1 MQAVYALGFWYGGG
15 LVASGEMNLKD
26 MLKVFFAILLAAMGI
41 AQVSNSQLII
51 YTQEQQYGRAKSAAC
66 EGIIFLA
73 EMDKYI
79 I

>member
-41 AQVSNSQLII
+41 AQVSRFTLTIEDG
-51 YTQEQQYGRAKSAAC
+51 TTLPHLGVWEQQH
-66 EGIIFLA
+66 
-73 EMDKYI
+73 
-79 I
+79 

>member
-41 AQVSNSQLII
+41 AQVSEPGPGAPNP
-51 YTQEQQYGRAKSAAC
+51 
-66 EGIIFLA
+66 IF
-73 EMDKYI
+73 
-79 I
+79 